1 MLGSV
6 SGRIR
11 SLYLQHF
18 QRDFS
23 QLGETVVVR
32 RLLKAFPERNFVE
45 IGANDGI
52 TVSTTYGLALE
63 GWSGLCVEANPRM
76 YEKLRRNLAAFPK
89 VKTLCCAASPA
100 TGPVKLFLGKNDP
113 KGLLSTISTEDSEWY
128 RENRDTEFVEVPGL
142 PLTEILAQNHAPKRL
157 ALLVVDTEGMDL
169 DILRT
174 LDLSHY
180 RPRLIVTEDDTAY
193 FGRNGAYKPK
203 DELKFALL
211 ESAGYGFRQR
221 VGCNSFWLDT
231 NVA

>member
-1 MLGSV
+1 MKAILKRILPKPLVVMLGSV

-76 YEKLRRNLAAFPK
+76 YEKLRRNLAAFP
-89 VKTLCCAASPA
+89 
-100 TGPVKLFLGKNDP
+100 
-113 KGLLSTISTEDSEWY
+113 
-128 RENRDTEFVEVPGL
+128 
-142 PLTEILAQNHAPKRL
+142 
-157 ALLVVDTEGMDL
+157 
-169 DILRT
+169 
-174 LDLSHY
+174 
-180 RPRLIVTEDDTAY
+180 
-193 FGRNGAYKPK
+193 
-203 DELKFALL
+203 
-211 ESAGYGFRQR
+211 
-221 VGCNSFWLDT
+221 
-231 NVA
+231 